1 MQKLIQDQGPHSP
14 TEGPKTSRHYSGFSK
29 PSQDE
34 VLHMLQQLP
43 AIPPHSLNKLKVL
56 PPIERRRSEESP
68 GGGLDRS
75 VQGLCDETVP
85 QQRGTSGSEGD
96 DRADVSLRMWPNTS
110 DPEPLGASV
119 GLLLAVRAPCGRRFQ
134 QHFESTDA
142 LLAVKHS
149 AEARFTETYGEVSI
163 ETMDVPRR
171 SFTDMNM
178 TLAQSGIMNR
188 SVLCITR
195 SNNDSVELH
204 D

>member
-1 MQKLIQDQGPHSP
+1 MWQ
-14 TEGPKTSRHYSGFSK
+14 

-34 VLHMLQQLP
+34 VLRMLQQLP
-43 AIPPHSLNKLKVL
+43 AVPPHSLNKLKVL
-56 PPIERRRSEESP
+56 PPIEGRRSEERP

-75 VQGLCDETVP
+75 VDSLCAETDP
-85 QQRGTSGSEGD
+85 QQRGT

-142 LLAVKHS
+142 LLTVKAS
-149 AEARFTETYGEVSI
+149 AEARFTETYGDVSI

-171 SFTDMNM
+171 SFTDMSM

-188 SVLCITR
+188 SLLCITR
-195 SNNDSVELH
+195 NNDDSLELH

>member
-1 MQKLIQDQGPHSP
+1 MWQ
-14 TEGPKTSRHYSGFSK
+14 

-43 AIPPHSLNKLKVL
+43 AVPPHSLNKLKVL
-56 PPIERRRSEESP
+56 PPIERRRSGGGP
-68 GGGLDRS
+68 GGDLDRTVHS
-75 VQGLCDETVP
+75 LSDETVP
-85 QQRGTSGSEGD
+85 QQRRTPGSEGD
-96 DRADVSLRMWPNTS
+96 NRADVALRMWPNTS
-110 DPEPLGASV
+110 EPEPLGASV
-119 GLLLAVRAPCGRRFQ
+119 DLLLAVRAPCGRRFQ

-142 LLAVKHS
+142 LLAVKTS
-149 AEARFTETYGEVSI
+149 AEARFTETYGDVSI

-178 TLAQSGIMNR
+178 TLAQSGVMNR

-195 SNNDSVELH
+195 NNNDSVELH

>member
-1 MQKLIQDQGPHSP
+1 MWQ
-14 TEGPKTSRHYSGFSK
+14 

-43 AIPPHSLNKLKVL
+43 AVPPHSLNKFKVL
-56 PPIERRRSEESP
+56 PPIERRRSEVSP
-68 GGGLDRS
+68 GGRLDRNILS
-75 VQGLCDETVP
+75 LSDDTIL
-85 QQRGTSGSEGD
+85 QQRRTSSSEGD
-96 DRADVSLRMWPNTS
+96 NRADVSLRMWPNTS
-110 DPEPLGASV
+110 DPEPLGAKDGASV

-134 QHFESTDA
+134 QHFESTDT
-142 LLAVKHS
+142 LLTVKAS
-149 AEARFTETYGEVSI
+149 AEDRFTETYGEVSI

-188 SVLCITR
+188 SVLCITQN
-195 SNNDSVELH
+195 NNDGVEQH